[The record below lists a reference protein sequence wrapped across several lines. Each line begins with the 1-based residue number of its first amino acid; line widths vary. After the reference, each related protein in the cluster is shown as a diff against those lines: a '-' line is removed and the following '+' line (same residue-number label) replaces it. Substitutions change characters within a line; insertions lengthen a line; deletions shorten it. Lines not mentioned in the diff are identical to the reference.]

1 MGVFGNRRVW
11 QSNGRVWQSNGRVWP
26 VAPAAETL
34 LDRRTLP
41 VLNGS
46 HLSYVAEEAEPG

>member
-1 MGVFGNRRVW
+1 MVYSIRSNRGVWMDVHF
-11 QSNGRVWQSNGRVWP
+11 
-26 VAPAAETL
+26 
-34 LDRRTLP
+34 